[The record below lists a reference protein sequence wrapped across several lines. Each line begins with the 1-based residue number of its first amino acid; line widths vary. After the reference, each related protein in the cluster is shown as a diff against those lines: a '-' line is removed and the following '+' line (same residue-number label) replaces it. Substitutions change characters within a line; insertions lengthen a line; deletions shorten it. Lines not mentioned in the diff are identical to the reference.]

1 MLNLVGGTSGYVRL
15 IASDPVGSDPGVAS
29 PSAPPAPR
37 PSLAAA
43 LSSLALELPVD
54 IDVLRGL
61 GRGRA
66 ASWSRA
72 LAAYVLVRRLGYR
85 VTDVAAALGR
95 TVATTSIAVR
105 EISERLPGD
114 EAAARQVDRVVESL
128 NVKVRA

>member
-1 MLNLVGGTSGYVRL
+1 M
-15 IASDPVGSDPGVAS
+15 
-29 PSAPPAPR
+29 
-37 PSLAAA
+37 
-43 LSSLALELPVD
+43 D

-72 LAAYVLVRRLGYR
+72 LAAYVLVRRLRYR